1 MNHTHRLPIV
11 HAEELPKLAP
21 REFSVLPTSALE
33 KLFPSLLNAV
43 IAFGLATPAL
53 LLWGPDFRWKISVI
67 ALFALYESYVFLAR
81 KDRCFG
87 MKVMDTYWGK
97 RYTVWHHIV
106 YNTLYTA
113 SFATLFLQV
122 WFPLDIFLINIFLIQ
137 FPFVLLTGTTLHGYL
152 SGMTTVKIVPKS

>member
-1 MNHTHRLPIV
+1 MAHHRRLPIV

-21 REFSVLPTSALE
+21 REFVVLPTNALE
-33 KLFPSLLNAV
+33 KLFPSIWNAV

-53 LLWGPDFRWKISVI
+53 LLWGPGLAWKILIV

-87 MKVMDTYWGK
+87 MKVMDTYWAR
-97 RYTVWHHIV
+97 RYTLRHHIV
-106 YNTLYTA
+106 YNVLYTA
-113 SFATLFLQV
+113 SFATLFLRV
-122 WFPLDIFLINIFLIQ
+122 WFPLDMFLVNIFLIQ
-137 FPFVLLTGTTLHGYL
+137 LPCVLLTGTTLHGYI